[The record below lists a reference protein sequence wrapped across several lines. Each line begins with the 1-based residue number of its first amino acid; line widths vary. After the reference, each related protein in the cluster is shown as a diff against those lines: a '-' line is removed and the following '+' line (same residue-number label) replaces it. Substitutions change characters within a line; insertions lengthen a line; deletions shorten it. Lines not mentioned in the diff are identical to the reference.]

1 MYIYKAKILF
11 DSNRV
16 LNRIILFA
24 NFPRKAQTRYQ
35 PLSCVLISLQFI
47 FGLGD
52 ALSLVECAWESNN
65 DCCIPCICF
74 HVITVKSDRPWTQH
88 QDLRGHIPCILV
100 GTSKASQEC
109 GQIWEKLRYYR
120 VPLTE
125 NNLQAPIVTPNYL
138 VEYFHGKYWP
148 VLGVQMNGD
157 WRKWRAGRK

>member
-11 DSNRV
+11 DSNGV

-65 DCCIPCICF
+65 DCCIPCMCF
-74 HVITVKSDRPWTQH
+74 HVITVTADRPWTQH
-88 QDLRGHIPCILV
+88 QGLRGHTPCILV
-100 GTSKASQEC
+100 CIYNTS
-109 GQIWEKLRYYR
+109 IPRMWRVWEKPRYRVNR
-120 VPLTE
+120 VPLTKAS
-125 NNLQAPIVTPNYL
+125 LQAPLVALNYS
-138 VEYFHGKYWP
+138 VEYFHGKYWL
-148 VLGVQMNGD
+148 VSGVQMSGE
-157 WRKWRAGRK
+157 